1 MITKQKCCSKRD
13 DRGDEPD
20 VPTQKPVRVHV
31 RPLARVLGTWAVV
44 AFGVTNEIA
53 AGLFFVSTQI
63 QQTVP
68 GAGDLVPWLMLGG
81 GAITLL
87 TVCAYRYFFAS
98 GLVGAGGE
106 YVILRG
112 VLGARWGFLA
122 TLLAWFGVTGSIGTL
137 AYVAPKFLANACSS
151 MGWTH
156 AATLLASTPGTLACG
171 LVLLWGVW
179 LIHVRGVRFA
189 AALTVAAM
197 LFVIAVAV
205 TIMAYGFSIAPHQFV
220 DALGARLHLS
230 AQPLLMHSAQTNA
243 GTAVFTA
250 LPLLFYGYLGLS
262 TATQTGG
269 EAVDAR
275 RSLSRGVLIAVLL
288 VTAIYSLF
296 TFAVYH
302 AVPWQLIPALGA
314 RGLTTYTTSTGLLG
328 LVMPTWLSSLMNVF
342 VAIIVVKTFLPA
354 FLAQSRWIYAW
365 GADGLIPQRFA
376 QTHPRFHTPVTALTV
391 SAILGSLSLFEST
404 SLGYVFGVNLRVLSV
419 MIVFVLMGYAMLVI
433 PKTAPDLYAANDSA
447 IRSNRTLQIAI
458 GLAIITFSSWFAVS
472 IVYGARAQAI
482 WLQPIVQ
489 AAIVTVIGVLIMRS
503 ADRRRA
509 ATQAAADTARQNI

>member
-1 MITKQKCCSKRD
+1 MHA
-13 DRGDEPD
+13 P
-20 VPTQKPVRVHV
+20 
-31 RPLARVLGTWAVV
+31 PLRRVLGTWAVV

-68 GAGDLVPWLMLGG
+68 GVGNLVPWLMLAG

-106 YVILRG
+106 YVILRD
-112 VLGARWGFLA
+112 VLGARWAFLA

-151 MGWTH
+151 IGWTH
-156 AATLLASTPGTLACG
+156 AAALLASTPGTIACG
-171 LVLLWGVW
+171 LVLLWGIW

-189 AALTVAAM
+189 AVLTVAAM
-197 LFVIAVAV
+197 LFVIAVAL
-205 TIMAYGFSIAPHQFV
+205 TIVVFGFTTSPEQFGA
-220 DALGARLHLS
+220 ALAARLHLPVHTFV
-230 AQPLLMHSAQTNA
+230 QHSSERT
-243 GTAVFTA
+243 GTLGAVFTA

-288 VTAIYSLF
+288 VTAIYTLF

-302 AVPWQLIPALGA
+302 AVPWQAIPVLAA
-314 RGLTTYTTSTGLLG
+314 RGLSTYTTSTGLLG
-328 LVMPTWLSSLMNVF
+328 IIMPAWLSSLMNVF

-354 FLAQSRWIYAW
+354 FLAQSRWMYAW
-365 GADGLIPQRFA
+365 GADGLIPERFA
-376 QTHPRFHTPVTALTV
+376 GTHARFQTPVAALTV
-391 SAILGSLSLFEST
+391 SAVLGSLSLFEST

-419 MIVFVLMGYAMLVI
+419 MVVFILMGVAMLVM
-433 PKTAPDLYAANDSA
+433 PRTAPELYAVNDSA
-447 IRSNRTLQIAI
+447 IRSNRAAQIAV
-458 GLAIITFSSWFAVS
+458 GLALIAFSTWFAIS
-472 IVYGARAQAI
+472 IVYGARAQAP

-489 AAIVTVIGVLIMRS
+489 AAIVTAIGLAIARS
-503 ADRRRA
+503 KTKRRSGK
-509 ATQAAADTARQNI
+509 AAAAHEGRTR

>member
-1 MITKQKCCSKRD
+1 M
-13 DRGDEPD
+13 
-20 VPTQKPVRVHV
+20 HV
-31 RPLARVLGTWAVV
+31 QPLRRVLGTWAVV

-68 GAGDLVPWLMLGG
+68 GVGKLVPWLMLAG

-87 TVCAYRYFFAS
+87 TVVAYRYFFAS
-98 GLVGAGGE
+98 GLIGAGGE

-112 VLGARWGFLA
+112 ALGVRWGFLA

-151 MGWTH
+151 IGWTH
-156 AATLLASTPGTLACG
+156 AAALLTSTLGTVACG

-189 AALTVAAM
+189 AVLTVTAM
-197 LFVIAVAV
+197 LFVFAVAA
-205 TIMAYGFSIAPHQFV
+205 TIMAFGFTTSPEHFSA
-220 DALGARLHLS
+220 ALLTRLHL
-230 AQPLLMHSAQTNA
+230 PAQTLA
-243 GTAVFTA
+243 STSGSASTGTPGAVLTA

-288 VTAIYSLF
+288 VTLVYSLF

-302 AVPWQLIPALGA
+302 AVPWHVVPALAAHGFS
-314 RGLTTYTTSTGLLG
+314 TYTTSTGLLG
-328 LVMPTWLSSLMNVF
+328 LVMPAWLSSLMNVF
-342 VAIIVVKTFLPA
+342 VAVIVVKTFLPA

-365 GADGLIPQRFA
+365 GADGIIPHSFA
-376 QTHPRFHTPVTALTV
+376 RTHPRFHTPVAALTV
-391 SAILGSLSLFEST
+391 SAVLGSLSLFEST
-404 SLGYVFGVNLRVLSV
+404 ALGYVFGVNLRVLSV
-419 MIVFVLMGYAMLVI
+419 MIVFFLMGLAMIVF
-433 PKTAPDLYAANDSA
+433 PRTAPDLYRANDSA
-447 IRSNRTLQIAI
+447 MRSNRALQITVGSAVM
-458 GLAIITFSSWFAVS
+458 LFSAWFAIS
-472 IVYGARAQAI
+472 IVYGARMQAV

-489 AAIVTVIGVLIMRS
+489 AAIVAAAGVLIMRS
-503 ADRRRA
+503 AGRRRA
-509 ATQAAADTARQNI
+509 AAVPAADTAHPGI

>member
-1 MITKQKCCSKRD
+1 M
-13 DRGDEPD
+13 
-20 VPTQKPVRVHV
+20 HV
-31 RPLARVLGTWAVV
+31 QPLRRVLGTWSVV

-68 GAGDLVPWLMLGG
+68 GVGDLVPWLMLAG

-87 TVCAYRYFFAS
+87 TVVAYRYFFAS

-106 YVILRG
+106 YVILRDT
-112 VLGARWGFLA
+112 LGARSGFLA

-137 AYVAPKFLANACSS
+137 AYVAPRFLANACSS
-151 MGWTH
+151 LGWTH
-156 AATLLASTPGTLACG
+156 VAAVLTSTPGTIACG

-189 AALTVAAM
+189 AMLTVAAM

-205 TIMAYGFSIAPHQFV
+205 TIMAYGFATTPEQFGA
-220 DALGARLHLS
+220 ALTARLHVS
-230 AQPLLMHSAQTNA
+230 PQTLLASGAPRTTSTA
-243 GTAVFTA
+243 GAVLTA

-288 VTAIYSLF
+288 VTVIYSLF

-302 AVPWQLIPALGA
+302 AVPWQLIPALSAHGFS
-314 RGLTTYTTSTGLLG
+314 TYTTSTGLLG
-328 LVMPTWLSSLMNVF
+328 VIMPPWLSSLMNVF
-342 VAIIVVKTFLPA
+342 VAVIVVKTFLPA

-365 GADGLIPQRFA
+365 GADGMVPHGFA
-376 QTHPRFHTPVTALTV
+376 RTHARFHTPVAALTV
-391 SAILGSLSLFEST
+391 SALLGSLSLFEST

-419 MIVFVLMGYAMLVI
+419 MIVFFLMGLAMLLV
-433 PKTAPDLYAANDSA
+433 PKTAPHVYQSNESA
-447 IRSNRTLQIAI
+447 MRNNRPLQIAVGCGI
-458 GLAIITFSSWFAVS
+458 MAFSSWFAIS
-472 IVYGARAQAI
+472 IVYGARTQPL

-489 AAIVTVIGVLIMRS
+489 AALVLAIGVALMRL
-503 ADRRRA
+503 ADRRRV
-509 ATQAAADTARQNI
+509 ATAAAADTASPHT